1 MMSFLSGSKVFASSF
16 HSRAEYLNCL
26 IAAPLELAICS
37 GCFQLNGRSIII
49 WDGPFVPNLFMKAMI
64 LAAGFGTRLF
74 PLTIDRTKPAI
85 PFLGKPLVGY
95 VAEYIARYGV
105 TDIVV
110 NLHHQPQSVIE
121 ALGDGSSFGVNI
133 EYTIEKPEIL
143 GTSGALD
150 FARSHLENDT
160 FIIVN
165 GKIITDIDVAAAVE
179 THKRSGAI
187 ATMVLKENHK
197 REKFTVVHTR
207 DGMIDYFGPHAAPVS
222 ESELRDTEHDIVT
235 PLMFTG
241 IHILE
246 PAVLDLIPRGVYSD
260 TVTDIYI
267 PYIKGG
273 GKIAAHVAEGE
284 WFELSTIPR
293 YLDISLAMMGSGNVH
308 VGRNFVMAGAV
319 SVKDSVIWDDVTIG
333 DGATLYRTIIADGVT
348 IEPGEHF
355 ENVAIVR
362 ADMVRSCQEIP
373 EKALKGYVQGE
384 NYIVPLN

>member
-1 MMSFLSGSKVFASSF
+1 
-16 HSRAEYLNCL
+16 
-26 IAAPLELAICS
+26 
-37 GCFQLNGRSIII
+37 
-49 WDGPFVPNLFMKAMI
+49 MKAMI

-95 VAEYIARYGV
+95 VAEYIAKFGL
-105 TDIVV
+105 TEIVV
-110 NLHHQPQSVIE
+110 NLHHQPQSVID
-121 ALGDGSSFGVNI
+121 ALGDGSDFGVKI
-133 EYTIEKPEIL
+133 EYTVEQPEIL
-143 GTSGALD
+143 GTAGALD
-150 FARSHLENDT
+150 FAREHLKNDT
-160 FIIVN
+160 FVIVN
-165 GKIITDIDVAAAVE
+165 GKIITDIDISAAIE
-179 THKRSGAI
+179 THKRSGAV

-207 DGMIDYFGPHAAPVS
+207 DGFIDFFGPHATPVT
-222 ESELRDTEHDIVT
+222 EVELRDTEHEILV

-241 IHILE
+241 IHVLE
-246 PAVLDLIPRGVYSD
+246 PEILDLISKGYSD

-267 PYIKGG
+267 PYIKQG

-284 WFELSTIPR
+284 WYELSTIPR
-293 YLDISLAMMGSGNVH
+293 YLDISLAMMKAGDVH
-308 VGRNFVMAGAV
+308 FGRNCVMAGAA
-319 SVKDSVIWDDVTIG
+319 SLKDSVIWDDVTIG
-333 DGATLYRTIIADGVT
+333 DGAMLYRTIIADGVT

-362 ADMVRSCQEIP
+362 ADMVRSCKEIP